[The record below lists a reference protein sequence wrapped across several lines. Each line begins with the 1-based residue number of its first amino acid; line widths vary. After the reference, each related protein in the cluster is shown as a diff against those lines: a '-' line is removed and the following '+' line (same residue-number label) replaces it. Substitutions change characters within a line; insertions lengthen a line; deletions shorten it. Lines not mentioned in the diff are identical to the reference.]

1 MTITMT
7 RQRFSGR
14 ALRRIRESLDP
25 KMPAAKLAR
34 ITGIP
39 VDTLRDYERDKYAPD
54 ANRLMALARELDVPL
69 DALYVDVDETE
80 EDQG

>member
-7 RQRFSGR
+7 RRRFSGR
-14 ALRRIRESLDP
+14 ALRGIRESLAA

-54 ANRLMALARELDVPL
+54 ANRLETLARALGVSM
-69 DALYVDVDETE
+69 DALYVEVDETE
-80 EDQG
+80 ED